1 MVKEVDGVVVEAKS
15 ILTALKI
22 IKTVC
27 EDSDCQT
34 CPFAKNKNE
43 KWSCLIGD
51 VTSND
56 WNINESTDVW
66 RALR

>member
-1 MVKEVDGVVVEAKS
+1 MAKKEVDGVVVEAKS

-27 EDSDCQT
+27 EDNNCPN
-34 CPFAKNKNE
+34 CPFGKNDLLCSITDTTPNAWK
-43 KWSCLIGD
+43 
-51 VTSND
+51 
-56 WNINESTDVW
+56 INSETDTW

>member
-1 MVKEVDGVVVEAKS
+1 MAKKEVDGVVVEAKS

-27 EDSDCQT
+27 EDNDCST
-34 CPFAKNKNE
+34 CPFGNKN
-43 KWSCLIGD
+43 SYCLIKD
-51 VTSND
+51 MTPNA
-56 WNINESTDVW
+56 WKINSETDTW

>member
-1 MVKEVDGVVVEAKS
+1 MAKKEVDGVVVEAKS

-27 EDSDCQT
+27 EDNNCLN
-34 CPFAKNKNE
+34 CPFGKNDSFCSITDTTPNAWK
-43 KWSCLIGD
+43 
-51 VTSND
+51 
-56 WNINESTDVW
+56 INSETDTW